1 MELEFLVGVAS
12 SPNFTLLVFLLLL
25 FCDKNIKLENKGLV
39 TIAEREDK
47 PGVAAIITQNN
58 IPKSTSQCR
67 SLPTVEL
74 FTVL

>member
-39 TIAEREDK
+39 TIAEREDT
-47 PGVAAIITQNN
+47 PGVAATITQNN
-58 IPKSTSQCR
+58 IPNSTSQCR

-74 FTVL
+74 ITVL